1 MHDALKSALGDE
13 FLFGGE
19 HESDGSYATKVAV
32 TSTSETGQQAMILS
46 NYSRQEDEQFSYKFE
61 VSDGPS
67 LGVRVWEAACAT
79 SAAPSYFKPFKSSR
93 TGRSYLD
100 GALYYN
106 NPARVAYRESRLL
119 WPDVAENHPDIFL
132 SIGTGQN
139 LQRTKMEL
147 GRDAAGAKGGSK
159 INSTLKYG
167 KPDLKYGKPDLKNRG
182 KIFRAWNTV
191 ERFFSVLVS
200 LSSTVSIQ
208 LQVSNEVSRL
218 TEWITSLIQRLPGK
232 SFTRVWPTQ

>member
-1 MHDALKSALGDE
+1 LHDALKSALGDE

-67 LGVRVWEAACAT
+67 LGVRIWEAACAT

-139 LQRTKMEL
+139 LQKTKMEL
-147 GRDAAGAKGGSK
+147 GRDAAGAKGGPK
-159 INSTLKYG
+159 RNPT
-167 KPDLKYGKPDLKNRG
+167 LKYGKPDLKNRG

-218 TEWITSLIQRLPGK
+218 IEWITSLIQRLPGK
-232 SFTRVWPTQ
+232 SSTRVWPTQ